1 MEEGD
6 WTVKRCKH
14 RCRESGWRIRG
25 FATFHM
31 KHFRGPTNV
40 IFKSL
45 KVVNIVS
52 GYIFVYIFRDKNKTK
67 VEVKGKQITIS
78 LSKINL
84 LNQLD
89 SGGFKQKERKKGRKV
104 GREGG

>member
-1 MEEGD
+1 M
-6 WTVKRCKH
+6 
-14 RCRESGWRIRG
+14 
-25 FATFHM
+25 
-31 KHFRGPTNV
+31 

-45 KVVNIVS
+45 KVVNIVN

-84 LNQLD
+84 LNQLE
-89 SGGFKQKERKKGRKV
+89 SGGFKQKERKKERRE
-104 GREGG
+104 GREGGREDRREGREEGRKKVFFLSAYLNTIGHHSSLLSIDGI